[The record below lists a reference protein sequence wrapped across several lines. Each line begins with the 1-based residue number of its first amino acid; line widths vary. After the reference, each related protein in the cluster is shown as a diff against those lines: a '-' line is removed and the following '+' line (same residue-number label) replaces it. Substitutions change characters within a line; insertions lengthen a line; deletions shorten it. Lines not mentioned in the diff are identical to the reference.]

1 MRFAFKHETE
11 PSNGAD
17 AVCDDSIC
25 GALVQ
30 VARNKAETVETAL
43 AAMPGVEIHLR
54 PDPGRFV
61 ITVERAADTPA
72 YQTLSE
78 ISRIA
83 GVIDTSLVYH
93 HANRDSQG
101 HGEVLP

>member
-1 MRFAFKHETE
+1 MRFAFKHENET
-11 PSNGAD
+11 SKRGG

-30 VARNKAETVETAL
+30 AAPDEAAAVEAAL
-43 AAMPGVEIHLR
+43 AALPGVEIHLR

-61 ITVERAADTPA
+61 ITVERAAGISA

-78 ISRIA
+78 IGRIT
-83 GVIDTSLVYH
+83 GVIDSSLVYH
-93 HANRDSQG
+93 HANRDPQG
-101 HGEVLP
+101 LGEVLP